1 MEWQS
6 VGSAVALIFA
16 VSNIGLLLSINFRLG
31 RLLHA
36 DEVKQRRLNDHEGR
50 LRKLEGKHAA

>member
-1 MEWQS
+1 MDLGT
-6 VGSAVALIFA
+6 VVAAAFA
-16 VSNIGLLLSINFRLG
+16 ISNIGLLVSINFRLG

-50 LRKLEGKHAA
+50 LRKLEGNHA